1 MEYNMLIGMCWFF
14 GSIVLISGLYGLF
27 VGESQAHVNVL
38 VGCILMAVGY
48 FVNRW
53 NTKTKI

>member
-1 MEYNMLIGMCWFF
+1 MIIGVCWFF
-14 GSIVLISGLYGLF
+14 GFIAIISGLYGLF

-48 FVNRW
+48 FVNKW
-53 NTKTKI
+53 DTKTKI

>member
-1 MEYNMLIGMCWFF
+1 MLMGVCWFF
-14 GSIVLISGLYGLF
+14 GFIALISGLYGLF
-27 VGESQAHVNVL
+27 VGESQAHVSVL
-38 VGCILMAVGY
+38 VGCTLMAVGY

>member
-1 MEYNMLIGMCWFF
+1 MLMGVCGFF
-14 GSIVLISGLYGLF
+14 GFIALISGLYGLF
-27 VGESQAHVNVL
+27 VGESQAHVSVL
-38 VGCILMAVGY
+38 VGCTLMAVGY